1 MENGKNNVFT
11 SAQKLYISI
20 HVLLAWAHWGIYR
33 KSGDTTFLSTVPAD
47 TFNGMFLLVG
57 KQKMAHVASRRVRV
71 AGLGQVK

>member
-1 MENGKNNVFT
+1 MENGKKNVFT
-11 SAQKLYISI
+11 SAQKLYIYT

-33 KSGDTTFLSTVPAD
+33 KSGATTFLSTVPAD

-57 KQKMAHVASRRVRV
+57 KQKKAHVASRSVRV